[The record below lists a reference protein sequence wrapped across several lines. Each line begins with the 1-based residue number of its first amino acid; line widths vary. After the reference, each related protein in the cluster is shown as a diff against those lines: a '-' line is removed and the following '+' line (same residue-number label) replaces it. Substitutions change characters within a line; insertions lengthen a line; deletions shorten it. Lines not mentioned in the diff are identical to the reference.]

1 MKKIGLI
8 LLCVLMLCG
17 CKKTQSLESK
27 QFDIYNTLKSQL
39 SMQKQFDKESG
50 DFTIQVLFQKR
61 ETDYRYDVIIDQPQ
75 NEMLSITA
83 LSYVDEKDENL
94 CPSIGVFD
102 EDDMH
107 LRKGYVN
114 KEEGYY
120 KGIELSGVCQEIQP
134 VKIYICYYNQENK
147 KIEKYLEVIGHEVR

>member
-8 LLCVLMLCG
+8 LLCVLMLSG

-27 QFDIYNTLKSQL
+27 QFEIYDTLKSQL
-39 SMQKQFDKESG
+39 LMQTQFEKDSK
-50 DFTIQVLFQKR
+50 DFHVQVLFQKR

-75 NEMLSITA
+75 DDMLSITE
-83 LSYVDEKDENL
+83 LSYVNETDDNL
-94 CPSIGVFD
+94 CPSIGIFD
-102 EDDMH
+102 EDEMH
-107 LRKGYVN
+107 LRKDYVN

-120 KGIELSGVCQEIQP
+120 KGIQLSGICQDIQP
-134 VKIYICYYNQENK
+134 VKLYICYYNQENK